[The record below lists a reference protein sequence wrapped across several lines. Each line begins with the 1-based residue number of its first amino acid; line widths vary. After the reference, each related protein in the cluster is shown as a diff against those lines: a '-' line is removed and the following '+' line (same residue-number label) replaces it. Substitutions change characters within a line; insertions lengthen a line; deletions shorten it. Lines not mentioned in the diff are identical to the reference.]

1 MTACLPRLC
10 AWQNIVRRSVLLAVL
25 ASALMCSAYP
35 ARGQAGDPLSTLS
48 PAAHRTVQQLTAL
61 NSLPAA
67 DWKFHAGDVA
77 HGEAPDLDDSNWQ
90 TVTAN
95 SHAPTEAVWYR
106 RWIEVPKTL
115 NGYDLS
121 GARIWF
127 QFEAYAN
134 GPMPQIIYFNGRRVA
149 LGDDLEPIVLF
160 DHAQPGDRVLVA
172 VKLLHTVDQKTFARA
187 VVSIEFTTG
196 RPNPNDLLQ
205 EILSANALL
214 PSLGPTAAAVREGIE
229 AASAA
234 VDLQALQQAQQPAF
248 DASLVRAQVELEK
261 IKPDLQQTSIRLTGN
276 SHIDAAWL
284 WPWTE
289 TVQVVHNTFST
300 ALQLM
305 DEYPQYTFTQSAA
318 AYSEWMCQKYPAI
331 CQEIQQR
338 VKEGRWE
345 LVGGMWVE
353 PDLNMPDGESLV
365 RQLLIGKRYF
375 REKFGDGRPHRLESR
390 FFRLQ
395 LAASAN
401 LQKIRRGLFCDAKD
415 GVERHQSAA
424 LQVFLVAVAGW
435 QQSSGVFSA

>member
-1 MTACLPRLC
+1 MTACVPELC
-10 AWQNIVRRSVLLAVL
+10 ASQNIARRSAGLLLLA
-25 ASALMCSAYP
+25 AALMCGAHP
-35 ARGQAGDPLSTLS
+35 ARAQAGDPLSTLS
-48 PAAHRTVQQLTAL
+48 PAAHRAVQQLSSL
-61 NSLPAA
+61 NSLPAT

-77 HGEAPDLDDSNWQ
+77 HGEAPDLDDSSWQ
-90 TVTAN
+90 TVTAS

-106 RWIEVPKTL
+106 RWIEVPKTV

-187 VVSIEFTTG
+187 VVSIEFTAA

-248 DASLVRAQVELEK
+248 DASLRSRASGTRKNQA
-261 IKPDLQQTSIRLTGN
+261 RF
-276 SHIDAAWL
+276 AANFHSPHW
-284 WPWTE
+284 
-289 TVQVVHNTFST
+289 
-300 ALQLM
+300 
-305 DEYPQYTFTQSAA
+305 
-318 AYSEWMCQKYPAI
+318 
-331 CQEIQQR
+331 
-338 VKEGRWE
+338 
-345 LVGGMWVE
+345 
-353 PDLNMPDGESLV
+353 
-365 RQLLIGKRYF
+365 
-375 REKFGDGRPHRLESR
+375 KFAHR
-390 FFRLQ
+390 
-395 LAASAN
+395 
-401 LQKIRRGLFCDAKD
+401 RR
-415 GVERHQSAA
+415 
-424 LQVFLVAVAGW
+424 VAVALD
-435 QQSSGVFSA
+435 